1 MTGPTGP
8 GPWLVVAPHLD
19 DAVLSCGWLV
29 AGGDPVD
36 VLTVCS
42 GRPAPAVVRDWDR
55 ACGWRDSDEAM
66 AGRLAEDEAAFA
78 GTPHRRHLLG
88 LLDQQYVD
96 GGRPEQDARLL
107 TGWVARWL
115 DVHPEG
121 IVLVP
126 AATGWVPPHAPDAL
140 GARCPD
146 RDVPGVNGDHR
157 WVRDTVITGIAGIAG
172 VAEAAEART
181 GRVGI
186 YEDLPYLWG
195 RPAADEVA
203 RLPLTLVPHEMPVE
217 RRAKAHRIA
226 AYASQLDLLTHEGR
240 RLDDPDV
247 LPATER
253 CWLPV

>member
-1 MTGPTGP
+1 MSGPNAP

-29 AGGDPVD
+29 ARADPVD
-36 VLTVCS
+36 VLTVCT
-42 GRPAPAVVRDWDR
+42 GRPAPAVVRGWDR

-96 GGRPEQDARLL
+96 GERSSTDARLL

-115 DVHPEG
+115 DARPEG
-121 IVLVP
+121 VALVP
-126 AATGWVPPHAPDAL
+126 AATGWVPPDDPDAL
-140 GARCPD
+140 GARCPE

-157 WVRDTVITGIAGIAG
+157 WVRDTVIAGLADTH
-172 VAEAAEART
+172 A

-195 RPAADEVA
+195 RPGADEVA
-203 RLPLTLVPHEMPVE
+203 RLPLPLVPHEVPVD
-217 RRAKAHRIA
+217 RRTKAHRIA

-247 LPATER
+247 LPPTER
-253 CWLPV
+253 CWLPT